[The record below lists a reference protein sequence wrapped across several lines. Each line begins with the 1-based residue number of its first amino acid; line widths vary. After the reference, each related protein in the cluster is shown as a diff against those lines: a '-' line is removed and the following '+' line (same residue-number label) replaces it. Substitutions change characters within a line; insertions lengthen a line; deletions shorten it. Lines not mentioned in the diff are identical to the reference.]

1 MNAQHTEQ
9 WIWLPREQYP
19 DNQITIYSGFLDHN
33 AGNFTVA
40 EFSRRYTFAKTVIRA
55 ELRFSGDTL
64 FQLWCNE
71 EFVATGPACVGGD
84 FMANEQVRS
93 NYYAFE
99 TMIFPMSREL
109 DFFARVRMMPVQIC
123 DYSRGHG
130 GFMLSAILTFE
141 DGSVETLT
149 TDGTWLVRKNG
160 GYIRDTG
167 YDGRIRPEAYLPAEV
182 TENIWH
188 TETAPIPVRTEDRI
202 SADNSVVILAPREK
216 REVIIDFDKI
226 WAGFVHVMART
237 HGEVTAEIY
246 CRELSEGGSREVVT
260 FDRDGEY
267 RGFFM
272 HSAGSLRVVAEN
284 RADEP
289 AMLTVSFIETHYP
302 VTGEAEIVTDDE
314 DVNLVLNTCKHTLK
328 ICRQTHHLDSPRHCE
343 PLACTG
349 DYNIES
355 LMTLFSYGDMRLSEF
370 DVVRTAIL
378 LEDHDG
384 RMFHT
389 TYSLIWVR
397 MLWDTY
403 MATGNRAL
411 LDRCRKGLELLLNR
425 FATYVG
431 DNGLIETPPD
441 YMFVDW
447 IFIDGITMHHPP
459 KALGQ
464 SVLNMFYFGALESAA
479 KVFAELGLP
488 EAGEACLARRAAL
501 GDAINQHLFDK
512 EKGIYFEGLN
522 TPTEEHLLCGWMPQ
536 NVEKRYYLNHSNI
549 LAACF
554 GVCDDET
561 GRELVRKI
569 MADEI
574 GGDYQ
579 PYFTHYL
586 LEAVYRLGLRETY
599 TREIV
604 SRWVEPTKACPKGL
618 VEGFVAPEPGYGFD
632 HSHAWGGTPLYSL
645 PKALM
650 GLEITKPGMREITLS
665 PSLLGFGYAKTQ
677 LMTPYGEVTVE
688 IGKDIEPTI
697 SHPVEVKVILKDIK
711 IFWHS

>member
-1 MNAQHTEQ
+1 MNTQHTEQ

-19 DNQITIYSGFLDHN
+19 DNQTTIYSGFLNH
-33 AGNFTVA
+33 AEGNYSVA
-40 EFSRRYTFAKTVIRA
+40 EFRKSYSFDKMIVKA

-64 FQLWCNE
+64 FQLWCNGG
-71 EFVATGPACVGGD
+71 FVATGPACVGGD
-84 FMANEQVRS
+84 FWANETVRG

-99 TMIFPMSREL
+99 TVLEPMTDTL
-109 DFFARVRMMPVQIC
+109 DFFSRVRMMPVQIC

-130 GFMLSAILTFE
+130 GFMLSGILTFA
-141 DGSVETLT
+141 DGSTETVT
-149 TDGTWLVRKNG
+149 TDESWQVRRNG
-160 GYIRDTG
+160 AYKADTG
-167 YDGRIRPEAYLPAEV
+167 YDGRIRPDEYLSAEV

-188 TETAPIPVRTEDRI
+188 TETAPIPIRTEQELCPAEATI
-202 SADNSVVILAPREK
+202 PLAPRER
-216 REVIIDFDKI
+216 REVVIDFDKI
-226 WAGFVHVMART
+226 WAGFVCARARAE
-237 HGEVTAEIY
+237 GEVTAEIY
-246 CRELSEGGSREVVT
+246 CRELGEGGSREVVT

-267 RGFFM
+267 RGFYT
-272 HSAGSLRVVAEN
+272 HSAGNLRVVAEN
-284 RADEP
+284 RADTP
-289 AMLTVSFIETHYP
+289 ATFTVSFIETHYP
-302 VTGEAEIVTDDE
+302 VTETADTLTDSE
-314 DVNLVLNTCKHTLK
+314 DINLVLATCKHTLK

-355 LMTLFSYGDMRLSEF
+355 LMTPFSYGDMRLAEF
-370 DVVRTAIL
+370 DVIRTAVL
-378 LEDHDG
+378 LEEHDG

-389 TYSLIWVR
+389 TYSLIWVG

-411 LDRCRKGLELLLNR
+411 LERCLRGLELLLHR
-425 FATYVG
+425 FASYIG
-431 DNGLIETPPD
+431 ENGLIETPPD

-447 IFIDGITMHHPP
+447 IFIDGISMHHPP

-464 SVLNMFYFGALESAA
+464 SVLNMFYFGALEKAA
-479 KVFAELGLP
+479 KIFDELGMA
-488 EAGEACLARRAAL
+488 EASADCLSHWVAL
-501 GDAINQHLFDK
+501 REAINRNLFDS
-512 EKGIYFEGLN
+512 ERGIYFEGLN

-536 NVEKRYYLNHSNI
+536 NVERRYYLKHSNI

-561 GRELVRKI
+561 GRELVRKV
-569 MADEI
+569 MTDEI

-586 LEAVYRLGLRETY
+586 LEAVYRLGLREKY

-604 SRWVEPTKACPKGL
+604 ERWVQPTRECPKGL
-618 VEGFVAPEPGYGFD
+618 VEGFVTPEPGYGFD

-650 GLEITKPGMREITLS
+650 GLRIDAPAMREITLS
-665 PSLLGFGYAKTQ
+665 PSLLGFGYARTE
-677 LMTPYGEVTVE
+677 LLTPFGKVTVE
-688 IGKDIEPTI
+688 MKAGEAPVVT
-697 SHPVEVKVILKDIK
+697 HPDEVAVTV
-711 IFWHS
+711 SGA

>member
-1 MNAQHTEQ
+1 MKHMEHTEQ

-19 DNQITIYSGFLDHN
+19 DNQTTIYSGFLDHN

-40 EFSRRYTFAKTVIRA
+40 EFSRKFAFDKTVTRA

-64 FQLWCNE
+64 FQLWCNGDLI
-71 EFVATGPACVGGD
+71 ATGPACVGGD
-84 FMANEQVRS
+84 FMANELVRN

-99 TMIFPMSREL
+99 TTLAPMSREL

-130 GFMLSAILTFE
+130 GFMLSAILTLE

-160 GYIRDTG
+160 GYIQDTG
-167 YDGRIRPEAYLPAEV
+167 YDGRIRPDAYLPAEV

-188 TETAPIPVRTEDRI
+188 TETAPIPVRVEEVIKTENP
-202 SADNSVVILAPREK
+202 SMTLAPREE
-216 REVIIDFDKI
+216 REVGMDFDKI
-226 WAGFVHVMART
+226 WAGFVCVEAQAE
-237 HGEVTAEIY
+237 GELTAEIY
-246 CRELSEGGSREVVT
+246 CRELGEGGSREIVT
-260 FDRDGEY
+260 FDGNGAY
-267 RGFFM
+267 RGFYM
-272 HSAGSLRVVAEN
+272 HSAGNLRVVAKN
-284 RADEP
+284 QSDSP
-289 AMLTVSFIETHYP
+289 AVLTVSFIATYYP
-302 VTGEAEIVTDDE
+302 VTDVAETITDDE
-314 DVNLVLNTCKHTLK
+314 DVNLVLDTCKHTLK

-355 LMTLFSYGDMRLSEF
+355 LMTLFSYGDMGLSEF
-370 DVVRTAIL
+370 DIIRTAIL

-389 TYSLIWVR
+389 TYSLIWVG

-411 LDRCRKGLELLLNR
+411 LERCRRGLELLLNR
-425 FATYVG
+425 FATYIG
-431 DNGLIETPPD
+431 ENGLIETPPD

-464 SVLNMFYFGALESAA
+464 SVLNLFYFGALESAA
-479 KVFAELGLP
+479 KIFDELGLY
-488 EAGEACLARRAAL
+488 EAGKDCIVRRAAV
-501 GDAINQHLFDK
+501 GEAINTHLFDK

-522 TPTEEHLLCGWMPQ
+522 TPTPEHLLCGWMPQ

-554 GVCDDET
+554 GVCDDDT

-569 MADEI
+569 MAGEI

-586 LEAVYRLGLRETY
+586 FKAVQRLGLREAY

-604 SRWVEPTKACPKGL
+604 SRWVGPTKECPKGL

-645 PKALM
+645 PAALM
-650 GLEITKPGMREITLS
+650 GLEITKPGMEEISIS
-665 PSLLGFGYAKTQ
+665 PTLLGFGYAKIQ
-677 LMTPYGEVTVE
+677 LMTPYGKVTLEMKQDEPPKITHPDEVNV
-688 IGKDIEPTI
+688 IRKD
-697 SHPVEVKVILKDIK
+697 LR
-711 IFWHS
+711 

>member
-1 MNAQHTEQ
+1 MMNHTEQ
-9 WIWLPREQYP
+9 WIWLPCEQYP
-19 DNQITIYSGFLDHN
+19 DSQTAIYSGFLDHN
-33 AGNFTVA
+33 VGNFTVA
-40 EFSRRYTFAKTVIRA
+40 EFSRKYAFDKTVTKA
-55 ELRFSGDTL
+55 ALRFSGDTL
-64 FQLWCNE
+64 FQLWCNGD
-71 EFVATGPACVGGD
+71 FLATGPACVGGD
-84 FMANEQVRS
+84 FMANEFVRN

-99 TMIFPMSREL
+99 TVIAPMSREL

-141 DGSVETLT
+141 DGSQETLT
-149 TDGTWLVRKNG
+149 TDATWLVRKNG
-160 GYIRDTG
+160 SYKGGAT

-188 TETAPIPVRTEDRI
+188 TETAPIPVRVEEEIRAENPT
-202 SADNSVVILAPREK
+202 VTLAPREK
-216 REVIIDFDKI
+216 REVVMDFDKI
-226 WAGFVHVMART
+226 WAGFVCVKAEAE
-237 HGEVTAEIY
+237 GEVAVEIN
-246 CRELSEGGSREVVT
+246 CRELNEGGSREVLT
-260 FDRDGEY
+260 FDGDGEY

-284 RADEP
+284 RTDTP
-289 AMLTVSFIETHYP
+289 ATLTVSFISTYYP
-302 VTGEAEIVTDDE
+302 ITSEADTVTSDE
-314 DVNLVLNTCKHTLK
+314 GLNLVLETCKHTLK

-355 LMTLFSYGDMRLSEF
+355 LMTPFSYGDMRLAAF
-370 DVVRTAIL
+370 DVIRTAVL

-389 TYSLIWVR
+389 TYSLIWVG
-397 MLWDTY
+397 MLWNTY
-403 MATGNRAL
+403 VATGDMTL
-411 LDRCRKGLELLLNR
+411 LARCRKALELLLNR
-425 FATYVG
+425 FAGYLG

-464 SVLNMFYFGALESAA
+464 TVLNLFCFGALDFAA
-479 KVFAELGLP
+479 KIFFELG
-488 EAGEACLARRAAL
+488 EDGAGMDCLARRAAL
-501 GDAINQHLFDK
+501 GEAINENLYDP
-512 EKGIYFEGLN
+512 ERGLYFEGLN
-522 TPTEEHLLCGWMPQ
+522 TPTPEHLLCGWMPQ

-561 GRELVRKI
+561 ARGLVHKI
-569 MADEI
+569 MAGEI
-574 GGDYQ
+574 EGDYQ

-586 LEAVYRLGLRETY
+586 LEAVYRLGLREQY
-599 TREIV
+599 TREIA
-604 SRWVEPTKACPKGL
+604 SRWVEPTKECPKGL

-650 GLEITKPGMREITLS
+650 GLEITKPGMTELTLS
-665 PSLLGFGYAKTQ
+665 PSLLGLDYAKTE
-677 LMTPYGEVTVE
+677 LLTPCGKVTVALKQGE
-688 IGKDIEPTI
+688 EPVV
-697 SHPVEVKVILKDIK
+697 SHPDGVTVIIK
-711 IFWHS
+711 K